1 MTRGSPACA
10 GTRPATAARPRW
22 SSGTTGGKW
31 SRSTRSSAGPRSRST
46 TTSPP
51 TACWSTRWSTTAT
64 PRSAAR
70 PARSGSSPAPTRAA
84 GAGPARERPSAAS
97 MLERGVSGGSSPL
110 KPAELKRALVA
121 VAHGSAD
128 PRAAAAIGEL
138 MPLVARRA
146 ADRGLSVPD
155 LRVAYLGHAA
165 PSVPQVMR
173 TFGPDTQVTV
183 LPLLLTAAYHSK
195 TDIPRVLARAGTAR
209 LNVTYGAPLGPHP
222 LLLRALERRLPETA
236 FEDPADTGV
245 VLAAAGSS
253 DPEANATIAGLAA
266 QWQAAVGWFAVRPA
280 YASAVSPAAAGG
292 QGSTAPAQAV
302 TELLRAGARR
312 VVVASYLL
320 APGLFADRI
329 RDASLAAG
337 AAEVSPALL
346 SLPPAAE
353 GGAAPEVADIV
364 LDRYQ
369 EAAMRERTAA

>member
-1 MTRGSPACA
+1 MPD
-10 GTRPATAARPRW
+10 
-22 SSGTTGGKW
+22 
-31 SRSTRSSAGPRSRST
+31 
-46 TTSPP
+46 
-51 TACWSTRWSTTAT
+51 
-64 PRSAAR
+64 
-70 PARSGSSPAPTRAA
+70 
-84 GAGPARERPSAAS
+84 
-97 MLERGVSGGSSPL
+97 
-110 KPAELKRALVA
+110 RALVA

-128 PRAAAAIGEL
+128 PRAAAALGEL

-146 ADRGLSVPD
+146 AARGLSVPD

-195 TDIPRVLARAGTAR
+195 TDIPRVLSRAGTAR
-209 LNVTYGAPLGPHP
+209 LNLTYGAPLGPHP

-236 FEDPADTGV
+236 FENPAETGV

-253 DPEANATIAGLAA
+253 DPEANATIARLAA
-266 QWQAAVGWFAVRPA
+266 QWQATAGWFAVRPA
-280 YASAVSPAAAGG
+280 YASAVDP
-292 QGSTAPAQAV
+292 APAQEV

-312 VVVASYLL
+312 VAVASYLI

-329 RDASLAAG
+329 REASLAAG
-337 AAEVSPALL
+337 ATEVSPAL
-346 SLPPAAE
+346 
-353 GGAAPEVADIV
+353 GAVTEVADII

>member
-1 MTRGSPACA
+1 MP
-10 GTRPATAARPRW
+10 
-22 SSGTTGGKW
+22 
-31 SRSTRSSAGPRSRST
+31 
-46 TTSPP
+46 
-51 TACWSTRWSTTAT
+51 
-64 PRSAAR
+64 
-70 PARSGSSPAPTRAA
+70 
-84 GAGPARERPSAAS
+84 E
-97 MLERGVSGGSSPL
+97 
-110 KPAELKRALVA
+110 RALVA

-155 LRVAYLGHAA
+155 LRVAYLGHAT

-173 TFGPDTQVTV
+173 RFGPDTQVTV

-236 FEDPADTGV
+236 FENPAQTGV

-253 DPEANATIAGLAA
+253 DPGANATIAGLAA
-266 QWQAAVGWFAVRPA
+266 QWQAAAGWFAVRPA

-292 QGSTAPAQAV
+292 QGSPAAAGGQGSPAPAQVV

-312 VVVASYLL
+312 VVVASYLI

-329 RDASLAAG
+329 RNASLAAG
-337 AAEVSPALL
+337 AAAVSPAL
-346 SLPPAAE
+346 
-353 GGAAPEVADIV
+353 GAVPEIADIV

>member
-1 MTRGSPACA
+1 MVSPRG
-10 GTRPATAARPRW
+10 
-22 SSGTTGGKW
+22 K
-31 SRSTRSSAGPRSRST
+31 
-46 TTSPP
+46 
-51 TACWSTRWSTTAT
+51 
-64 PRSAAR
+64 
-70 PARSGSSPAPTRAA
+70 
-84 GAGPARERPSAAS
+84 
-97 MLERGVSGGSSPL
+97 GSSPL
-110 KPAELKRALVA
+110 KPAEPKRALVA

-222 LLLRALERRLPETA
+222 LLLRALERRLPEIA
-236 FEDPADTGV
+236 FENRAQTGV

-253 DPEANATIAGLAA
+253 DPGANATIADLAA
-266 QWQAAVGWFAVRPA
+266 QWQAAAGWFAVRPA
-280 YASAVSPAAAGG
+280 YASAVSPAAAGGQGSPAAAGGQGSAAAGG

-320 APGLFADRI
+320 APGLFADRMI
-329 RDASLAAG
+329 RNASLAAG

-346 SLPPAAE
+346 PLPPAAA

>member
-1 MTRGSPACA
+1 M
-10 GTRPATAARPRW
+10 
-22 SSGTTGGKW
+22 
-31 SRSTRSSAGPRSRST
+31 
-46 TTSPP
+46 
-51 TACWSTRWSTTAT
+51 
-64 PRSAAR
+64 
-70 PARSGSSPAPTRAA
+70 
-84 GAGPARERPSAAS
+84 
-97 MLERGVSGGSSPL
+97 
-110 KPAELKRALVA
+110 LKRALVA

-138 MPLVARRA
+138 MLLVARRA

-173 TFGPDTQVTV
+173 MFGPDTQVTV

-195 TDIPRVLARAGTAR
+195 TDIPRLLARAGTAR

-222 LLLRALERRLPETA
+222 LLLRALERRLSATA
-236 FEDPADTGV
+236 FENPAETGV

-253 DPEANATIAGLAA
+253 DPGANATVAGLAA
-266 QWQAAVGWFAVRPA
+266 QWQAAVGWFAVSPA
-280 YASAVSPAAAGG
+280 YASAVSP
-292 QGSTAPAQAV
+292 SPAQAV

-346 SLPPAAE
+346 PWPPAAA
-353 GGAAPEVADIV
+353 GGALPDVADIV